1 MYSTTLGRT
10 DEKVSELCLGAMHF
24 GTTTPTDMSERL
36 LDMFVDAGGNFVD
49 TANIYATWHGK
60 GGESETLLG
69 NWMQTRKN
77 RSRIFLATKV
87 GFGAGFGMP
96 DGEGLNSQQIIFQAE
111 NSLKRLGTE
120 TIDLYYAHRDDRSVP
135 LEETLE
141 AFSRL
146 VQAGKVRYLAGS
158 NYRPW
163 RLMKAL
169 ALSRQHGWPE
179 YQAIQQRHTFLRPL
193 PGARFVSGN
202 QVVLDDDLNMLCLEE
217 GVTILAYGA
226 LLGGAYSRP
235 DRSMDEYITPGN
247 QQRRERLDSM
257 AALLRLSVNTL
268 ILAWMLHSTPP
279 AYPIIAAST
288 EEQLREN
295 LAAVDVKLTAEQ
307 MAALNQGLPS

>member
-1 MYSTTLGRT
+1 MRYITLGRT
-10 DEKVSELCLGAMHF
+10 DAKVSELCLGAMYF

-36 LDMFVDAGGNFVD
+36 LDKFVEAGGNFVD
-49 TANIYATWHGK
+49 TANIYATWRGK

-69 NWMQTRKN
+69 SWMQARKN

-87 GFGAGFGMP
+87 GFRMP
-96 DGEGLNSQQIIFQAE
+96 DGDGLSAQQIIFQAE
-111 NSLKRLGTE
+111 NSLKRLRTD

-146 VQAGKVRYLAGS
+146 VQAGKVRYIAGS
-158 NYRPW
+158 NYRAW

-169 ALSRQHGWPE
+169 ALSRQYGRPE

-193 PGARFVSGN
+193 PEAKFAGGN
-202 QVVLDDDLNMLCLEE
+202 QVVLDNDLNMLCLEE
-217 GVTILAYGA
+217 DVTIFAYST
-226 LLGGAYSRP
+226 LLGGAYTRP
-235 DRSMDEYITPGN
+235 DRSMDEYVSPVN
-247 QQRRERLDSM
+247 QQRRERLESV
-257 AALLRLSVNTL
+257 AATLNVSANTL

-295 LAAVDVKLTAEQ
+295 LAAIDVALTAEQ
-307 MAALNQGLPS
+307 MAHLDQGLPA